1 MSLQQWILLNIPTW
15 IIASSMIIIAIGTAV
30 GGVLLVHHYVNVKT
44 LKGHHDIAGPIFTT
58 IGVIYAVMLSYV
70 LIIVWQNF
78 DRTSSNVV
86 REANYY
92 ADIYR
97 DSIGLSEP
105 FRTQFRAATTEYL
118 NSVID
123 DEWKILAKGERS
135 LRTQELASKVWGLTG
150 TYEPRTE
157 GEKAFFAEMLGRM
170 NDAGELRRQRIL
182 DAQTGIHPMLWFVLL
197 FGGIITV
204 VFSFFFGSD
213 NLVAQLIMT
222 TLLAVLIVLILF
234 TILIM
239 DFPFSGDMSISSS
252 AFQQVL
258 LYLK

>member
-1 MSLQQWILLNIPTW
+1 MPLQQWILLNIPTW
-15 IIASSMIIIAIGTAV
+15 IIASGMIIIAIGTAV
-30 GGVLLVHHYVNVKT
+30 GGVLLVHRYVNVKT
-44 LKGHHDIAGPIFTT
+44 LKSHHDIAGPIFAT
-58 IGVIYAVMLSYV
+58 IGVVYAVMLSYV

-86 REANYY
+86 SEANCY

-97 DSIGLSEP
+97 DSVGLSEP
-105 FRTQFRAATTEYL
+105 FRAQFRAANNEYI
-118 NSVID
+118 NSVIN
-123 DEWKILAKGERS
+123 DEWKMLASGERS
-135 LRTQELASKVWGLTG
+135 LRTQELAAKVWELTG
-150 TYEPRTE
+150 TFEPKTE
-157 GEKAFFAEMLGRM
+157 GEKAFFAEMLGKM

-197 FGGIITV
+197 FGGLITV

-213 NLVAQLIMT
+213 NLVAQLVMT
-222 TLLAVLIVLILF
+222 TLLAVLIALILF

-239 DFPFSGDMSISSS
+239 DFPFSGDMSVTS
-252 AFQQVL
+252 ASFQQVL